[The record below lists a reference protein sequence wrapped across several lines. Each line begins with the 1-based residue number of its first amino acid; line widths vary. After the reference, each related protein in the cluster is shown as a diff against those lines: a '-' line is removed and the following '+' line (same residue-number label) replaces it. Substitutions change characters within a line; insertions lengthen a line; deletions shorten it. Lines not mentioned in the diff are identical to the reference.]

1 MTGGGKN
8 VGKITRIGRRDTS
21 EGRAGGMPDLLTQE
35 EAIRVLRLDQLGLRF
50 PKESLRYLRRTGQ
63 LGFVRVAGKIL
74 IPRDELTDYLERQ
87 RVKPLD

>member
-1 MTGGGKN
+1 M
-8 VGKITRIGRRDTS
+8 GKITRIGRRDTS
-21 EGRAGGMPDLLTQE
+21 EGPPGGVPDLLTQE